1 MVHKSIEIVQIN
13 LHHSKSA
20 SAVLCKTLAGVQ
32 TAIALIQE
40 PWFVNGEV
48 KGQGGCGRIF
58 HSNTQGKKV
67 RTCVLVKGAQATFLY
82 QQSGEDLTAV
92 KLKVLTEKNE
102 PLEFI
107 AGSAYLPYDSMEPP
121 PTREVEELV
130 KKVKDERL
138 ELLLGCDENSHHLGW
153 GSSNTNVR
161 GEALNDFIMEK
172 DLQILNRGKEPTFM
186 DCRRHEV
193 LDITIC
199 TTGMARWIPRRNPK
213 DTNWG
218 SYREELFVRIQDVP
232 SRFRNKRD
240 LEHAAERLGEVIR
253 DSYENNCN
261 IKRPRNTKMV
271 SWWNNQLSILR
282 CQLRKA
288 WNKVKTAYTECS
300 RQKALEDRRGLQRKY
315 NKALV
320 IAKNEGWKKFS
331 SGVESQSE
339 ASRLVKI
346 L

>member
-1 MVHKSIEIVQIN
+1 MAHKSVEIVQIN

-40 PWFVNGEV
+40 PWFVNGVV
-48 KGQGGCGRIF
+48 KGLGGCGKIF
-58 HSNTQGKKV
+58 HSNTQGKKI
-67 RTCVLVKGAQATFLY
+67 RTCVLVKGAQATFLH

-92 KLKVLTEKNE
+92 KLKVLTGKNE
-102 PLEFI
+102 ALEFI

-121 PTREVEELV
+121 PTREVEDLV

-138 ELLLGCDENSHHLGW
+138 ELLLGCDANSHHLGW
-153 GSSNTNVR
+153 GSSNTNAR

-199 TTGMARWIPRRNPK
+199 TAGMARWVKDWRGSKEPSGSDHSQIRLSLTCESEQIPRRNPK

-218 SYREELFVRIQDVP
+218 SYREELFVRIQDLP

-240 LEHAAERLGEVIR
+240 LEHAAKRLGEVI
-253 DSYENNCN
+253 
-261 IKRPRNTKMV
+261 
-271 SWWNNQLSILR
+271 L
-282 CQLRKA
+282 
-288 WNKVKTAYTECS
+288 
-300 RQKALEDRRGLQRKY
+300 
-315 NKALV
+315 
-320 IAKNEGWKKFS
+320 
-331 SGVESQSE
+331 
-339 ASRLVKI
+339 
-346 L
+346 